1 MHTHN
6 TDVSLTPSICNFDD
20 MFFHFLSSP
29 LFPSTRHNIQ
39 ETPCPGC
46 GCSITVNVLAL
57 TAYSDTH
64 CSIIMSCSTYVI
76 QHWHTYNME
85 AVLNSYKHMS
95 SRVGFTECQTHGCIW
110 TWCQNQTNV
119 VWNSGIIGSID
130 SYDQPKWVANNILI
144 SQYYDQTHYALN

>member
-95 SRVGFTECQTHGCIW
+95 SRVGFMSVKLMVAYGLGVKIRQ
-110 TWCQNQTNV
+110 TWCETV
-119 VWNSGIIGSID
+119 ESLG
-130 SYDQPKWVANNILI
+130 L
-144 SQYYDQTHYALN
+144 